1 MAAIAFPTMLE
12 FQSTLPV
19 RGATAETGVHALAKG
34 ISIHAPREGSDQMR
48 QTVENLAKISIH
60 APREGSD
67 YYRYLTHQDNPEFQ
81 STLPVR
87 GATGPSWTSS
97 WTAEFQSTLPVRG
110 ATKAPEFCIGI
121 IEFQSTLPVRGATE
135 LGGQTSKGE
144 CKFQSTLP
152 VRGATRTYFQAESD
166 MIISI
171 HAPREGSDSPP
182 PTDSRSP

>member
-67 YYRYLTHQDNPEFQ
+67 GVSKNCM
-81 STLPVR
+81 S
-87 GATGPSWTSS
+87 
-97 WTAEFQSTLPVRG
+97 
-110 ATKAPEFCIGI
+110 
-121 IEFQSTLPVRGATE
+121 ATE
-135 LGGQTSKGE
+135 N
-144 CKFQSTLP
+144 FNP
-152 VRGATRTYFQAESD
+152 
-166 MIISI
+166 
-171 HAPREGSDSPP
+171 
-182 PTDSRSP
+182 RSP